1 MMANKPMNNDRMRY
15 SLLRN
20 AIAPSAIAEDI
31 SVNFA
36 TSSGEEAPESIEMA
50 FTRRE

>member
-1 MMANKPMNNDRMRY
+1 MRY

-36 TSSGEEAPESIEMA
+36 TSSGDEAPVSMEIA
-50 FTRRE
+50 FTLRE